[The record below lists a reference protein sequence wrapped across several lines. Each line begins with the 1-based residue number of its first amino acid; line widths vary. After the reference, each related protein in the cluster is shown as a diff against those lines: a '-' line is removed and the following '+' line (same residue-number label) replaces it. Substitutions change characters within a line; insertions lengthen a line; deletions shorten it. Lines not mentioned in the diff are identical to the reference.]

1 MRSFEELFTNP
12 TARNVFSVALAA
24 FIDIIV
30 FLLAFAAGPYLHG
43 EPGQRWYAAGA
54 ALDGLDSQVFA
65 RELLRKL
72 RPGRQGL
79 PAALAPGER
88 QLCLLL
94 ANHGQAVLQEE
105 EGRSYYLFDNETHR
119 RLMESVST
127 PSLAFRATAPADAKS

>member
-1 MRSFEELFTNP
+1 MCWNF
-12 TARNVFSVALAA
+12 
-24 FIDIIV
+24 
-30 FLLAFAAGPYLHG
+30 H
-43 EPGQRWYAAGA
+43 
-54 ALDGLDSQVFA
+54 LDGLDSQVFA

-79 PAALAPGER
+79 PQVEVAALAPGER